1 MNSKTFSLLVLII
14 TALAGA
20 TILLCAGSWSFILTD
35 MGLWL
40 WKLGTGTTVLMVW
53 LWGKE

>member
-1 MNSKTFSLLVLII
+1 MNPKTRALLVLII

-20 TILLCAGSWSFILTD
+20 TVLLSTSHDSYILTD

-40 WKLGTGTTVLMVW
+40 WKLGTGSAVAMVW
-53 LWGKE
+53 LWRKE